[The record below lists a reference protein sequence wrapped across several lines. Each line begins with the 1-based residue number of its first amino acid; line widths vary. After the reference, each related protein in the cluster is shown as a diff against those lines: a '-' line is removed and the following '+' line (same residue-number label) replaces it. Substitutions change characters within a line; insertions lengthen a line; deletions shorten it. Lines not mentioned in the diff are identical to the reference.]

1 MKLFRFKF
9 QDIPSTSESSDNDNI
24 PDIGLLNHTT
34 TSHEELAL
42 MKDCYQT
49 IV

>member
-1 MKLFRFKF
+1 MSEYIF
-9 QDIPSTSESSDNDNI
+9 QDIPSNSESSGIDKI
-24 PDIGLLNHTT
+24 LDIGLLNHTT